1 MRRLSARVFTRAKSS
16 VVRGEAVEMDELVD
30 NGREMVDDEAEVEA
44 DEVLVNFAVNL
55 ENFEAVVDGAEERD
69 SLSLERRASNDFAS
83 T

>member
-1 MRRLSARVFTRAKSS
+1 MRRLPARVFTRAKSS
-16 VVRGEAVEMDELVD
+16 EVRGEAVEMDELVD

-55 ENFEAVVDGAEERD
+55 ENFEAVADGAEERD